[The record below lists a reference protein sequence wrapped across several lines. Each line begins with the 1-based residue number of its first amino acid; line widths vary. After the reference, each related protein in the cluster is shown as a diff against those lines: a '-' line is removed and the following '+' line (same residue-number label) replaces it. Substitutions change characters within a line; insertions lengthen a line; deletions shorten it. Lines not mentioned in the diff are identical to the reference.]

1 MLLFFTI
8 LLLAA
13 IWGIIKPFKGLSRK
27 QFGLA
32 AAVLLVVCILITP
45 SLDEPGKAVAVAT
58 EATSNADP
66 EPGNEPIPAAI
77 EIAPEETEPS
87 LTGPQNNAVRS
98 AEQYLN
104 MSGFSRD
111 GLIQQLSSDAG
122 EGFSVSDAT
131 AAVDSLSVDWNENAA
146 KSAKAY
152 LDMSGFSCKGL
163 IKQLSSRAGDKYTDA
178 QATFGAQQAG
188 AC

>member
-1 MLLFFTI
+1 
-8 LLLAA
+8 LAA
-13 IWGIIKPFKGLSRK
+13 VALF
-27 QFGLA
+27 
-32 AAVLLVVCILITP
+32 VVCILITP
-45 SLDEPGKAVAVAT
+45 SVDGNRKAVAVAT
-58 EATSNADP
+58 EETSKSEP
-66 EPGNEPIPAAI
+66 EPSNEPIPAAL
-77 EIAPEETEPS
+77 EIAQEQTRS
-87 LTGPQNNAVRS
+87 RLTGPQNNAVRS

-104 MSGFSRD
+104 MSGFSRA

-131 AAVDSLSVDWNENAA
+131 AAVDSLTVDWNENAA

-163 IKQLSSRAGDKYTDA
+163 IEQLSSSAGEKYTKA
-178 QATFGAQQAG
+178 QATYGAQQAG